1 MHLQRVKN
9 GLTGEDRCRL
19 NVPFT
24 SIRMRA
30 NVRRLTEVLSFK
42 FGEPLTRML
51 NHMTFD

>member
-24 SIRMRA
+24 SMHMQMLE
-30 NVRRLTEVLSFK
+30 VKEVLSFK
-42 FGEPLTRML
+42 LGELLTKML
-51 NHMTFD
+51 NYMVKDI